1 MKNNRNLIRIIVGKA
16 ALLAALLFV
25 LVAAEIPSFA
35 QSAEVRYA
43 GVFYQNNPG
52 SEKAMYCDYT
62 TGSTGTRNAGSE
74 TNEDLLTRLSYS
86 QTLNV
91 YHDGTAHY
99 ITTTENLATRWFCGV
114 DWVANHSYSVGNC
127 FRRGPVGNYTYYTVV
142 KAGTSGSTWAPTMTS
157 ETVVT
162 SVAESVNDGELTLSK
177 VSCSTTISAA
187 PRTSGGA
194 YRSDTYYY
202 LEFDNT
208 VYTTQKKYC
217 FKVNSFGPNAYTIS
231 VADGS
236 VSNRSFIFE
245 PQPASASH
253 GNDPWVS
260 SALIE
265 YDQPFPTSETPGT
278 NEYPNHCLALCMN
291 VYCNNKPI
299 GGSTYSIAFPLQ
311 NIKFDVVKYYNNKNV
326 ENPEETP
333 AIRTIDLY
341 PNQES
346 AKCGSYKCPGGVE
359 SGNTCGGALYYVETD
374 GMGTCS
380 ESSGVYTCTRSDC
393 KSFADNSA
401 HSCTCTGGTKPAGA
415 TTSGGYSCDYAVWN
429 NDGTSSNGNAA
440 IPFCAAWDGSYE
452 INGEFG
458 KTNGNFAFR
467 ATVKTDVPGDNVI
480 VDKITF
486 DSTIAYPGMNQIPIQ
501 VDVTNLHTVR
511 STPSVVGNITKVDA
525 QPYTYAY
532 RLSKD
537 ADVRIAIFDASN
549 GDDIAYTDG
558 TNTAIGSSTTTA
570 SGLIV
575 RNLVDWQPR
584 LGEGMKGV
592 EKDVNIQAFDSWDGR
607 NDQGLFLP
615 AGNYIVALQAKSA
628 DEWSGVDFSRAVTR
642 QLSLD
647 PLKLTDIVSSGL
659 TKKSTA
665 YASIAYTPTESS
677 KVYWYIYTPGTTFD
691 GSGSTAGVL
700 TNSATPV
707 GTAPKVTMDGGT
719 PSKPTGYLVNILEED
734 RVGRMNF
741 NSRWDGTC
749 GINSLI
755 ERHVAHNQIFPPGAN
770 SNSTFTG
777 TDLSGQVCTTAGG
790 CSYYLRCQ
798 RRYAQGEKLSTG
810 AVCTDAAG
818 CEETFAYGA
827 PMNDGNYVY
836 ALWAEIPYNGK
847 YVNAVGGNGTP
858 AFTAGAECA
867 NPTNVTG
874 TANDAEIN
882 RQCFT
887 GVKTLKY
894 NTGEIAIE
902 RGVVDVTIQPVS
914 YATVGSSPT
923 AYGLDPFIFK
933 YSIARDATAIAKVTN
948 TAGVDVK
955 YLTPEEG
962 VTQVAQQMNTLS
974 WDGRDDAGRMVTP
987 GTYMFV
993 VETKDAMFP
1002 AVTNRASAV
1011 FPVDMYRVVDLST
1024 TDVYGDSEARAT
1036 LSYSLSKAMSVQLNI
1051 YNKDVVIP
1059 DYTSGAGEYTNVTG
1073 TATGVTYAANTGV
1086 AVTATLSD
1094 ASTFNG
1100 TATAD
1105 VVLDT
1110 ANPPTYRDTITV
1122 SPNPL
1127 YDGTSTVC
1135 TVTNPSSCAYR
1146 VNILREYITV
1156 PTTTA
1161 VWPPRICDQNTDGGA
1176 NTVFYVATD
1185 PEVTAGTATV
1195 GAVAPRKQPKCI
1207 YVKDA
1212 FFTNYPA
1219 NANIAASG
1227 VVDVRLQPI
1236 KTFERSSLKPGDGLQ
1251 ITEEWDALYFRNP
1264 VSAACAGATD
1274 LRQCSYEMVPDG
1286 QYPFFVSARSNE
1298 PFDRY
1303 YSDGTEPIPGTTPV
1317 QKYLPGAPFKNSS
1330 ETITQSYLYATDK
1343 NVGKV
1348 NVTRGAVYFLDGST
1362 VVYPNAPQLFN
1373 VSSGPVFVP
1382 PYEINFSVSRAA
1394 TVEIAIVALQAGVC
1408 NPDPAIHQDL
1418 KNNAPG
1424 DVCKFLSTMTIA
1436 NTGHFDPNIVR
1447 KAYWDGTDNNGFYVK
1462 PGIYEV
1468 RLTARNY
1475 PNPDLYE
1482 PTVKQIT
1489 LNADL
1494 LKVFDLLEADGYS
1507 ISQRGT
1513 TMRIGYQISVPMKVA
1528 LQIFKP
1534 GTTIYDYEK
1543 GTLRNPTTGTEVKD
1557 IREVLVKSIVGIRP
1571 ATTLIEEIWDGTD
1584 YAGQEVP
1591 DGTYPFRF
1599 VTALNSADIDSVTG
1613 EMLAG
1618 DDSSATPT
1626 DWKIQ
1631 RVADTYEYQNLHKA
1645 TIAIGDGRFVCAD
1658 WEKTVFFYPNPL
1670 TDASKGTLEIT
1681 KMPVPGEVSIKFFNL
1696 AGDLVRAGNYECV
1709 DANNSMVTM
1718 GNSLAFN
1725 PDNTPEG
1732 SSVMTP
1738 QQLDDYP
1745 NVRNAALR
1753 CRWDRTNQHGK
1764 KVARGVY
1771 FGLVDFK
1778 ARMGREHCQK
1788 VVKVLIP

>member
-1 MKNNRNLIRIIVGKA
+1 MKNSRNLIRIIFGKA
-16 ALLAALLFV
+16 AILAAMPFI

-43 GVFYQNNPG
+43 GVFYKNVPTTIR
-52 SEKAMYCDYT
+52 EMYCDY
-62 TGSTGTRNAGSE
+62 SS
-74 TNEDLLTRLSYS
+74 
-86 QTLNV
+86 
-91 YHDGTAHY
+91 
-99 ITTTENLATRWFCGV
+99 
-114 DWVANHSYSVGNC
+114 SVS
-127 FRRGPVGNYTYYTVV
+127 
-142 KAGTSGSTWAPTMTS
+142 GTSGSLSNADFATSSWNTPSTGSVFTDGDYKVSYVGSSSSAPSGASLRTS
-157 ETVVT
+157 STHYARYAYYYILYNGVYYRFQITRGSGMFGLVSPGDLTSNDANADWLLARFLTYPERITDGSLVVVFTGAGSSCPGNQRQQNHSYNIGDTYWVSNLGNIEYCFTVADYT
-162 SVAESVNDGELTLSK
+162 SSGYSIRVAEGEE
-177 VSCSTTISAA
+177 AE
-187 PRTSGGA
+187 G
-194 YRSDTYYY
+194 
-202 LEFDNT
+202 E
-208 VYTTQKKYC
+208 
-217 FKVNSFGPNAYTIS
+217 GP
-231 VADGS
+231 
-236 VSNRSFIFE
+236 NRSFVYAPRPSSQSSSI
-245 PQPASASH
+245 A
-253 GNDPWVS
+253 DPWVS

-265 YDQPFPTSETPGT
+265 YDQPYPSTALSNT
-278 NEYPNHCLALCMN
+278 NHKYPNHCLALCMN

-346 AKCGSYKCPGGVE
+346 SKCGSYKCPGGTE
-359 SGNTCGGALYYVETD
+359 SGNTCGGALYYMDVD
-374 GMGTCS
+374 GTC
-380 ESSGVYTCTRSDC
+380 RR
-393 KSFADNSA
+393 FADDSNASGECECTNCSDDGDGC
-401 HSCTCTGGTKPAGA
+401 SCN
-415 TTSGGYSCDYAVWN
+415 YALWN
-429 NDGTSSNGNAA
+429 NDGTPSGGKNA

-458 KTNGNFAFR
+458 KTNGDFAFR
-467 ATVKTDVPGDNVI
+467 ATVKTDTPGDNVI

-501 VDVTNLHTVR
+501 VDVTNIHTVR
-511 STPSVVGNITKVDA
+511 STPSVVGNITQVDA

-537 ADVRIAIFDASN
+537 ADVRISIFDASN

-558 TNTAIGSSTTTA
+558 TDTAIGSSTTTA

-607 NDQGLFLP
+607 NDQGLLLP
-615 AGNYIVALQAKSA
+615 AGNYVVSLQAKSA

-677 KVYWYIYTPGTTFD
+677 KVYWYIYTPGTTFSQA
-691 GSGSTAGVL
+691 GSPSGILTDSSAKTGTEPAYDMATGS
-700 TNSATPV
+700 PV
-707 GTAPKVTMDGGT
+707 
-719 PSKPTGYLVNILEED
+719 YRLEED

-741 NSRWDGTC
+741 TSKWDGTC
-749 GINSLI
+749 GIS
-755 ERHVAHNQIFPPGAN
+755 
-770 SNSTFTG
+770 
-777 TDLSGQVCTTAGG
+777 GG
-790 CSYYLRCQ
+790 CTRTYAYNETLPKGTKCQ
-798 RRYAQGEKLSTG
+798 IH
-810 AVCTDAAG
+810 AG
-818 CEETFAYGA
+818 CPETFAEGA
-827 PMNDGNYVY
+827 PMPDGNYVY

-858 AFTAGAECA
+858 GFTAG
-867 NPTNVTG
+867 G
-874 TANDAEIN
+874 TCSGTSPEIN
-882 RQCFT
+882 HQCFT

-933 YSIARDATAIAKVTN
+933 YSLARDATAIAKVTN
-948 TAGVDVK
+948 SAGVDVK
-955 YLTPEEG
+955 YLTPQDG

-1011 FPVDMYRVVDLST
+1011 FPVDMYRVVDLAT

-1036 LSYSLSKAMSVQLNI
+1036 LSYSLSKAMNVQVNI
-1051 YNKDVVIP
+1051 YNKDVIIP
-1059 DYTSGAGEYTNVTG
+1059 DYTTNTGDYEGDVTVTSSSMETGYINVLPSSLTSVNICRGNGCTCTAAGVCSGGTPAPYTVPSANSLSLGTITYVNGGHRYTVTSRVNPNYNPTSTTWSDLFQYMVTVLDETIT
-1073 TATGVTYAANTGV
+1073 TATNT
-1086 AVTATLSD
+1086 A
-1094 ASTFNG
+1094 
-1100 TATAD
+1100 
-1105 VVLDT
+1105 
-1110 ANPPTYRDTITV
+1110 P
-1122 SPNPL
+1122 
-1127 YDGTSTVC
+1127 
-1135 TVTNPSSCAYR
+1135 
-1146 VNILREYITV
+1146 
-1156 PTTTA
+1156 
-1161 VWPPRICDQNTDGGA
+1161 WPPRVCATDTDGTALGPD
-1176 NTVFYVATD
+1176 TVFNANGSVNPSAN
-1185 PEVTAGTATV
+1185 
-1195 GAVAPRKQPKCI
+1195 PKCI
-1207 YVKDA
+1207 YVNDTS
-1212 FFTNYPA
+1212 FTHYPSAADIA
-1219 NANIAASG
+1219 NG
-1227 VVDVRLQPI
+1227 TVDVRLQPV

-1251 ITEEWDALYFRNP
+1251 ITEEWDALYFNNP
-1264 VSAACAGATD
+1264 SKCTGSTS
-1274 LRQCSYEMVPDG
+1274 LSQCPYEMVPDG

-1298 PFDRY
+1298 GFDRY
-1303 YSDGTEPIPGTTPV
+1303 YFDKLVDTASAYTTAGYSITG
-1317 QKYLPGAPFKNSS
+1317 QPFKLST
-1330 ETITQSYLYATDK
+1330 ETVSQPYLYATDK
-1343 NVGKV
+1343 VTGKI

-1408 NPDPAIHQDL
+1408 NPDPAVHQDL
-1418 KNNAPG
+1418 KNNVAG

-1436 NTGHFDPNIVR
+1436 NTGNFDPNIVR

-1468 RLTARNY
+1468 RLTAKNY

-1513 TMRIGYQISVPMKVA
+1513 NMKIGYQVSVPMKVA

-1543 GTLRNPTTGTEVKD
+1543 GTLRNPTTGTEVQD
-1557 IREVLVKSIVGIRP
+1557 IHEVLVKSIVGIRP

-1618 DDSSATPT
+1618 NDASAAPA

-1631 RVADTYEYQNLHKA
+1631 HVADTYEYQNLHKA

-1658 WEKTVFFYPNPL
+1658 WEKTVFFYPNPFN
-1670 TDASKGTLEIT
+1670 DASKGTLEIT

-1696 AGDLVRAGNYECV
+1696 AGDLVRDGGYICV
-1709 DANNSMVTM
+1709 DANNYEIQM
-1718 GNSLAFN
+1718 GSSLAFQ
-1725 PDNTPEG
+1725 PDNNISNTPTTTM
-1732 SSVMTP
+1732 S
-1738 QQLDDYP
+1738 
-1745 NVRNAALR
+1745 NVENIRNAALR
-1753 CRWDRTNQHGK
+1753 CKWDRTNQHGK

>member
-1 MKNNRNLIRIIVGKA
+1 MKNSRNLIRIIVGKA
-16 ALLAALLFV
+16 ALLAAMPFILA
-25 LVAAEIPSFA
+25 VAAMPSFA

-43 GVFYQNNPG
+43 GVFYQDNPG

-74 TNEDLLTRLSYS
+74 TNEDLLARLSYS

-91 YHDGTAHY
+91 YHDGTAYY
-99 ITTTENLATRWFCGV
+99 ITTNGNIVTRWRCSV
-114 DWVANHSYSVGNC
+114 DWAANHSYSVGDC
-127 FRRGPVGNYTYYTVV
+127 FRRGTVGNYTYYRVV
-142 KAGTSGSTWAPTMTS
+142 KAGTSGSTWNPTTTTES
-157 ETVVT
+157 VYT
-162 SVAESVNDGELTLSK
+162 SVAETVNDGELTLSQ
-177 VSCSTTISAA
+177 VSCTNATSADVRN
-187 PRTSGGA
+187 PGGA

-202 LEFDNT
+202 LEFDST
-208 VYTTQKKYC
+208 DYTTQKKYC
-217 FKVNSFGPNAYTIS
+217 FKVNSFGANAYTIA
-231 VADGS
+231 VEEGS
-236 VSNRSFIFE
+236 VSNRSFVFT
-245 PQPASASH
+245 PTPTSASH

-260 SALIE
+260 SAMIE

-346 AKCGSYKCPGGVE
+346 SKCGSYRCPGNAQCGATC
-359 SGNTCGGALYYVETD
+359 NTATSYVNDSDLSSCTFTYASD
-374 GMGTCS
+374 GSLSTASCPNAVCYS
-380 ESSGVYTCTRSDC
+380 L
-393 KSFADNSA
+393 ADNSA
-401 HSCTCTGGTKPAGA
+401 ASNCRCEDGSCSFMVWGENGTP
-415 TTSGGYSCDYAVWN
+415 SL
-429 NDGTSSNGNAA
+429 GNAA

-458 KTNGNFAFR
+458 KTNGDFAFR
-467 ATVKTDVPGDNVI
+467 ATVKTDTPGDNVI

-549 GDDIAYTDG
+549 GDNIAYTDG
-558 TNTAIGSSTTTA
+558 TDTAIGSSTTTA

-615 AGNYIVALQAKSA
+615 AGNYIVSLQAKSA
-628 DEWSGVDFSRAVTR
+628 DEWRGVDFSRAVTR

-691 GSGSTAGVL
+691 NAGAPGGIL
-700 TNSATPV
+700 TDS
-707 GTAPKVTMDGGT
+707 
-719 PSKPTGYLVNILEED
+719 SKPTGTPPTETGNTGTLVYKLEED

-741 NSRWDGTC
+741 TSKWDGTC
-749 GINSLI
+749 GI
-755 ERHVAHNQIFPPGAN
+755 
-770 SNSTFTG
+770 
-777 TDLSGQVCTTAGG
+777 
-790 CSYYLRCQ
+790 
-798 RRYAQGEKLSTG
+798 STG
-810 AVCTDAAG
+810 CPRTYAKNEKMSDGGLCGDTTHPVISNTNQTCT
-818 CEETFAYGA
+818 ETFAYGA
-827 PMNDGNYVY
+827 PMPDGNYVY

-847 YVNAVGGNGTP
+847 YVNAAGSSAGTP
-858 AFTAGAECA
+858 GFTAGGVCDATT
-867 NPTNVTG
+867 NPT
-874 TANDAEIN
+874 EIN
-882 RQCFT
+882 NQCFT

-894 NTGEIAIE
+894 NTGEIAVE

-933 YSIARDATAIAKVTN
+933 YSIARDATAVVKVAN
-948 TAGVDVK
+948 TAGVTVK

-1036 LSYSLSKAMSVQLNI
+1036 LSYSLSKAMNVQVNI
-1051 YNKDVVIP
+1051 YNKDVIIP

-1100 TATAD
+1100 TATAN

-1176 NTVFYVATD
+1176 NTVFYVAGD
-1185 PEVTAGTATV
+1185 PEVTDGTAVV

-1227 VVDVRLQPI
+1227 VVDVRLQPV

-1264 VSAACAGATD
+1264 AKCSTTGATVTD
-1274 LRQCSYEMVPDG
+1274 LRQCPYEMVPDG

-1298 PFDRY
+1298 GFDRY
-1303 YSDGTEPIPGTTPV
+1303 YFDKLVDTASAYTTAGYSITG
-1317 QKYLPGAPFKNSS
+1317 QPFKLST
-1330 ETITQSYLYATDK
+1330 ETVSQPYLYATDK
-1343 NVGKV
+1343 PTGKI

-1408 NPDPAIHQDL
+1408 NPDPAVHQDL
-1418 KNNAPG
+1418 KNNVAG

-1436 NTGHFDPNIVR
+1436 NTGNFDPNIVR

-1513 TMRIGYQISVPMKVA
+1513 NMKIGYQVSVPMKVA

-1543 GTLRNPTTGTEVKD
+1543 GTLRNPTTGTEVQD

-1618 DDSSATPT
+1618 NDSSATPT

-1631 RVADTYEYQNLHKA
+1631 HVADTYEYQNLHKA

-1696 AGDLVRAGNYECV
+1696 AGDLVREGGYICV
-1709 DANNSMVTM
+1709 DANNYEIQM
-1718 GNSLAFN
+1718 GSSLAFQ
-1725 PDNTPEG
+1725 PDNNISNTPTTTM
-1732 SSVMTP
+1732 S
-1738 QQLDDYP
+1738 
-1745 NVRNAALR
+1745 NVENIRNAALR
-1753 CRWDRTNQHGK
+1753 CKWDRTNQHGK